1 MANYSERDF
10 FLSKD
15 FLDTLNSLSWFFMD
29 ALWMLGQTN
38 LAEIMIPVTI
48 LSAICLIY
56 IEKKI
61 SLFFINLG
69 ILFWIL
75 MNVTWMISEARPNV
89 LTLVTPKTFFVLG
102 LLSIIVSVFT
112 TQNIKETFSHFKR
125 FRIKKY
131 FKG

>member
-29 ALWMLGQTN
+29 ALWMLGYTS
-38 LAEIMIPVTI
+38 LAEVMIPLTI
-48 LSAICLIY
+48 LSAIFLIY
-56 IEKKI
+56 IEKKL

-75 MNVTWMISEARPNV
+75 MNVTWMISEARPEI
-89 LTLVTPKTFFVLG
+89 LTSTTPKVFFAMGVF
-102 LLSIIVSVFT
+102 SILVSVFT

-131 FKG
+131 FRN